1 MSYDRHLAS
10 QELKEELEMEA
21 EEVREAKMDAKVDDY
36 IRFALSARRLET
48 YRGTEVPQWAYEF
61 EWEIWPDWLDTIDS
75 NLINLVRLNLLA
87 GEPEKAGQAMVESL
101 QEYMRE
107 IALQAVRDKEG

>member
-1 MSYDRHLAS
+1 MSYDRYLAS

-21 EEVREAKMDAKVDDY
+21 EEVREAT
-36 IRFALSARRLET
+36 RNALADNYVKYLLSDFVT
-48 YRGTEVPQWAYEF
+48 FFGGTEHEYEDSVF
-61 EWEIWPDWLDTIDS
+61 HYDVWSDWLDSIDS
-75 NLINLVRLNLLA
+75 NLIELVRLNLLA